1 MDRAMQRCPVRLYCV
16 CGLVLALAPGV
27 RAQLSDKI
35 RAEIASTLPKYDPKI
50 HEAPPEDRPPPPPLS
65 DDPLVH
71 LPDLVVRD
79 TKLPGTDSDQW
90 LSKDARQKKAMKE
103 YRNSMSSFEWLLNGW
118 YIPLFGSPPSAR
130 AKERYDDSKVQ
141 EEMSDLSRVITAG
154 GSDAD
159 SDYARKTLREL
170 DLGRHPGN

>member
-1 MDRAMQRCPVRLYCV
+1 MQRCPARLYCV
-16 CGLVLALAPGV
+16 CGLVVALAPGV

-50 HEAPPEDRPPPPPLS
+50 HESPPEDRPPPPPLS
-65 DDPLVH
+65 DDPLFR

-79 TKLPGTDSDQW
+79 TKLPNTDSDQW
-90 LSKDARQKKAMKE
+90 LSKKAVQKKAMKE
-103 YRNSMSSFEWLLNGW
+103 YRNSMTTFDWLLNGW
-118 YIPLFGSPPSAR
+118 SIPLIGTPTSVR
-130 AKERYDDSKVQ
+130 AKERYEAARLQ

-170 DLGRHPGN
+170 DFSRHPGN